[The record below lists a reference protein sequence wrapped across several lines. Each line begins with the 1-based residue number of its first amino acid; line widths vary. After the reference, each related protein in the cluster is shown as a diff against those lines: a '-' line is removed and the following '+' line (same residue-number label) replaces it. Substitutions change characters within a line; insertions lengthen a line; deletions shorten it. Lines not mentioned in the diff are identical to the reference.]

1 MKKHYRTCHLCE
13 AMCGLEITMNQGV
26 VESIKGDKRDVHSKG
41 YLCPKAVALQDIH
54 EDPNRLKYPVK
65 RTETGWEQISWK
77 EAFDLVEQN
86 IKRIRKAHG
95 GNAVGVYTGNPT
107 THNTGTILYLYDF
120 INAIGTQNSYASHSL
135 DQLPQMFVAGE
146 MFGHQAMFPVPDIEH
161 TDFFLLVG
169 ANPLVSNGSIMSTPN
184 IGGKF
189 KQLQQRGARIVVVD
203 PRRTRTAQAA
213 NVHHFIKPGTDVF
226 LLLAFVQEL
235 FAQGL
240 VQDSHVLKIADNIIT
255 LQELVQD
262 YTPAKVSE
270 IVGIAPEEIQ
280 QLVKEFAQAPKA
292 IIYGRMGVSTVKF
305 GGVCHW
311 LINLINILTGN
322 MDVAG
327 GVMFTLP
334 AIDLLKALKKEAKQ
348 LRWRSRVKQLPET
361 AGALPTVTM
370 ADEMLT
376 PGQDQIKA
384 MITVAGN
391 PLLSAPNS
399 NALKKGF
406 EQLDFYVAIDI
417 YINETTR
424 HANVILPPAAA
435 LEVIHYDFALSIVSP
450 RNIANFSPAVVP
462 IDQDRK
468 YDWEILIELQ
478 KRIEQ
483 GNVLKLKA
491 KHALLG
497 WLTAERRIDLGLKI
511 GPYGIWGG
519 RMFKKGGISLKRLKK
534 QVHGVDFGAM
544 QSCLP
549 KRLFTKNKRINLTPS
564 EITKELPKVHELLQE
579 KKELKEELLLIG
591 RRHLRS
597 NNSWMHNYPRLM
609 KDGDKRCTAMLH
621 PEEAQK
627 RGVVNGDW
635 ITVSTAVGQI
645 KIKAEITDEVMPGVL
660 CIPHGWGHH
669 DKNIH
674 LDVASKYA
682 GVNVNELIDH
692 EIYEEM
698 SGNAVFSGIPVKVKV
713 FAEATP

>member
-1 MKKHYRTCHLCE
+1 MEKHYRTCHLCE
-13 AMCGLEITMNQGV
+13 AMCGLEITTNQGLI
-26 VESIKGDKRDVHSKG
+26 ENIKGDKNDVHSKG

-65 RTETGWEQISWK
+65 RTEEGWQQISWE
-77 EAFDLVEQN
+77 EAFDLVEEN
-86 IKRIRKAHG
+86 IKRIRKNHG
-95 GNAVGVYTGNPT
+95 GDAVGVYTGNPT

-120 INAIGTQNSYASHSL
+120 INSIGTKNSYASHSL

-146 MFGHQAMFPVPDIEH
+146 MFGHQAMFPVPDIEN
-161 TDFFLLVG
+161 TDFFLVLG

-184 IGGKF
+184 IGAKF
-189 KQLQQRGARIVVVD
+189 KALQQRGTKIVVID

-213 NVHHFIKPGTDVF
+213 DIHHFIKPGTDVF
-226 LLLAFVQEL
+226 LLLAFVHEL
-235 FAQGL
+235 L
-240 VQDSHVLKIADNIIT
+240 MHNWVKDSHVLEISDNIVG
-255 LQELVQD
+255 LKELVQGF
-262 YTPAKVSE
+262 TPEEVSQ
-270 IVGIAPEEIQ
+270 IVGITAEEIKALIQ
-280 QLVKEFAQAPKA
+280 DFVKAPKA

-311 LINLINILTGN
+311 LINTINILTGN
-322 MDVAG
+322 MDVPG

-361 AGALPTVTM
+361 GGALPTVTM

-376 PGQDQIKA
+376 PGDDQIKA

-399 NALKKGF
+399 NELKKGF

-450 RNIANFSPAVVP
+450 RNIANFSPAVFP
-462 IDQDRK
+462 IAKDRK

-483 GNVLKLKA
+483 GNILSLKL

-519 RMFKKGGISLKRLKK
+519 RLFKGGGISLKRLKK
-534 QVHGVDFGAM
+534 QVHGIDFGAM

-549 KRLFTKNKRINLTPS
+549 KRLFTKNKRINLIPL
-564 EITKELPKVHELLQE
+564 EIIKELPKVLQALEE
-579 KKELKEELLLIG
+579 KRNDQEELLLIG

-621 PEEAQK
+621 SEEAQK
-627 RGVVNGDW
+627 RGIANGDW
-635 ITVSTAVGQI
+635 MEVSTNVGQI

-669 DKNIH
+669 DKHVH
-674 LDVASKYA
+674 LDVASKHA

-692 EIYEEM
+692 SIYEEM

-713 FAEATP
+713 FAETAS

>member
-161 TDFFLLVG
+161 TDFFLLLG

-189 KQLQQRGARIVVVD
+189 KKLQQRGAKIVVVD
-203 PRRTRTAQAA
+203 PRHTRTAQAA

-240 VQDSHVLKIADNIIT
+240 VQDSHVLKIADNITT

-322 MDVAG
+322 
-327 GVMFTLP
+327 F
-334 AIDLLKALKKEAKQ
+334 
-348 LRWRSRVKQLPET
+348 ET
-361 AGALPTVTM
+361 
-370 ADEMLT
+370 
-376 PGQDQIKA
+376 I
-384 MITVAGN
+384 
-391 PLLSAPNS
+391 
-399 NALKKGF
+399 
-406 EQLDFYVAIDI
+406 
-417 YINETTR
+417 
-424 HANVILPPAAA
+424 
-435 LEVIHYDFALSIVSP
+435 
-450 RNIANFSPAVVP
+450 
-462 IDQDRK
+462 
-468 YDWEILIELQ
+468 Q
-478 KRIEQ
+478 K
-483 GNVLKLKA
+483 
-491 KHALLG
+491 
-497 WLTAERRIDLGLKI
+497 
-511 GPYGIWGG
+511 
-519 RMFKKGGISLKRLKK
+519 
-534 QVHGVDFGAM
+534 
-544 QSCLP
+544 
-549 KRLFTKNKRINLTPS
+549 
-564 EITKELPKVHELLQE
+564 
-579 KKELKEELLLIG
+579 
-591 RRHLRS
+591 
-597 NNSWMHNYPRLM
+597 
-609 KDGDKRCTAMLH
+609 
-621 PEEAQK
+621 
-627 RGVVNGDW
+627 
-635 ITVSTAVGQI
+635 
-645 KIKAEITDEVMPGVL
+645 
-660 CIPHGWGHH
+660 
-669 DKNIH
+669 
-674 LDVASKYA
+674 
-682 GVNVNELIDH
+682 
-692 EIYEEM
+692 
-698 SGNAVFSGIPVKVKV
+698 
-713 FAEATP
+713 

>member
-1 MKKHYRTCHLCE
+1 MEKHYRTCHLCE
-13 AMCGLEITMNQGV
+13 AMCGLEITTNQGLI
-26 VESIKGDKRDVHSKG
+26 ESIKGDKNDVHSKG

-65 RTETGWEQISWK
+65 RTEDGWQQISWE
-77 EAFDLVEQN
+77 EAFDLVEEN
-86 IKRIRKAHG
+86 IKHIRKKHG

-120 INAIGTQNSYASHSL
+120 INSIGTKNSYASHSL

-146 MFGHQAMFPVPDIEH
+146 MFGHQAMFPVPDIAH
-161 TDFFLLVG
+161 TDFFLILG

-184 IGGKF
+184 IGAKF
-189 KQLQQRGARIVVVD
+189 KELQQRGGKIVVID

-213 NVHHFIKPGTDVF
+213 DTHHFIKPGTDVF
-226 LLLAFVQEL
+226 LLLAFVREL
-235 FAQGL
+235 LANNL
-240 VQDSHVLKIADNIIT
+240 VKDSHVLEITDNIT
-255 LQELVQD
+255 ELQALVEG
-262 YTPAKVSE
+262 YTPEVVSD
-270 IVGIAPEEIQ
+270 IVGIAPEAIK
-280 QLVKEFAQAPKA
+280 QLVSDFAQAPKA

-311 LINLINILTGN
+311 LINAINILTGN
-322 MDVAG
+322 LDVPG

-361 AGALPTVTM
+361 GGALPTVTM

-376 PGQDQIKA
+376 PGEDQIKA

-399 NALKKGF
+399 NELKKGF

-450 RNIANFSPAVVP
+450 RNIANFSPAIFP
-462 IDQDRK
+462 IAKDRK

-483 GNVLKLKA
+483 GNVLALKLK
-491 KHALLG
+491 HTLLN

-511 GPYGIWGG
+511 GPYGVWGG
-519 RMFKKGGISLKRLKK
+519 RLFKKGGISLKRLKK
-534 QVHGVDFGAM
+534 APHGVDFGPM
-544 QSCLP
+544 QSSLP
-549 KRLFTKNKRINLTPS
+549 KRLFTKNKRIDLAPQ
-564 EITKELPKVHELLQE
+564 EITKELSKVYEALQA
-579 KKELKEELLLIG
+579 KIAQQGELLLIG

-621 PEEAQK
+621 SEEAQK
-627 RGVVNGDW
+627 RDIADGDW
-635 ITVSTAVGQI
+635 MEVSTTVGQI
-645 KIKAEITDEVMPGVL
+645 KIRAEITDEVMPGVL
-660 CIPHGWGHH
+660 CIPHGWGHS
-669 DKNIH
+669 DKQVH

-692 EIYEEM
+692 SIYEEM

-713 FAEATP
+713 FAETAS